1 MRAGEKLI
9 DEIPQVEDTKGGDGG
24 KGHLFITNLRLIW
37 FAQDNNKINLSVGY
51 DCILNSEIKEAT
63 SAIKGNS
70 MALFLRTRFQQSR
83 YEFIFSSV
91 VANAPRMFQSFQSI
105 IRSYETSK
113 VYRDLKLRCAIVQDK
128 RLTLLG
134 SEEVFTTYNGVWNLS
149 AEQGSLG
156 TFIITNIRLVWF
168 AQLSENFNAS
178 IPWVQVKC
186 IKVRDS
192 KYGFALVIETSDFSG
207 GYILGFRADNL
218 EAIFQEVS

>member
-91 VANAPRMFQSFQSI
+91 VANAPRMFQSF
-105 IRSYETSK
+105 
-113 VYRDLKLRCAIVQDK
+113 
-128 RLTLLG
+128 
-134 SEEVFTTYNGVWNLS
+134 
-149 AEQGSLG
+149 
-156 TFIITNIRLVWF
+156 
-168 AQLSENFNAS
+168 
-178 IPWVQVKC
+178 
-186 IKVRDS
+186 
-192 KYGFALVIETSDFSG
+192 
-207 GYILGFRADNL
+207 
-218 EAIFQEVS
+218 